1 MAVKIEILDYE
12 YGIGKN
18 TADVNNYSS
27 YTANMFA
34 VINGQEVE
42 TFAAGAAGL
51 GYFNNFYDVVEG
63 VNYTVSFRISGYG
76 GTGQMGFSM
85 TGGIPSTLRGNADG
99 TYTDTF
105 TATASLSLDLFAY
118 DTNSGYM
125 KDISVRVTNTVDW
138 EKSIVGELDVTDHSD
153 FPLALTFQISDIKDL
168 TSTSGDYSKTFK
180 IPATKHNN
188 QLLKNIYT
196 SGVITD
202 NKVTDKKKCRI
213 LVNDLYSLFGLIQV
227 TGDGG
232 YGEKAAY
239 YNCVFFGSNLN
250 WADSLSGKY
259 MSDIDWG
266 ADGEDLPYNK
276 TSIMATWDDTDCTS
290 SDSYIVYPI
299 TSYGDYNGGGNGID
313 RTIQLLDTAYGNGT
327 GGSTALGYSGF
338 YNGGGSLSTPPP
350 IPDWRPS
357 VFVKDTLDKI
367 FDGAG
372 DGYKIS
378 STFMN
383 TDMFKKLVWLLPNF
397 KYNNIEERFSLY
409 SAEAEFIPI
418 AALPYQTITALY
430 ISNTPF
436 WTTKPLELGTLSTYF
451 NFSSTTSSTDIV
463 YSNFTGSGGG
473 GSRFEIAE
481 YGYYNL
487 RMSNWTAAISNVT
500 SGGSSS
506 FANDETLG
514 INYFRLAVQVK
525 TVGYTSWNT
534 IEYVDAPNLVSH
546 SIGSYAF
553 WLGKTNQGISP
564 AIDNNISVDFPSFQS
579 SPIFLNDGD
588 ELRVVIQ
595 VKLEGLYSGVGED
608 WVFRINPN
616 PNNADLNIELKPEIV
631 EYGQTY
637 DLKDVMNPEYKQVDF
652 IKGIAHAFNLKMTT
666 DEVTRTINIEPF
678 DSFYLPYGDAIDWTH
693 KLDRSKEI
701 SDAWLKTDLKRN
713 LVFKYKTDS
722 EDKNVENRGNVFFKE
737 ILDEYP
743 YQEELPNTFEKGDSV
758 FENPFFAGT
767 FNSKDQD
774 TVRYAPVDT
783 AYSAC
788 LWTEIT
794 SSNDWTRPN
803 KGYEFLPRLLYWN
816 KYSPVGDGGSG
827 GFGIPKRAEAQTW
840 ATATGIIA
848 ADSTISVGGIFISNI
863 YPQATMVDRD
873 KTASPV
879 LSYGNIWVRD
889 YDAAAGTY
897 ASPVVGEGLYH
908 TYYNNMIE
916 MLKQNPRLRT
926 AYIDLKITDVISL
939 DFRKLV
945 YIDGVY
951 WKINKILDYQP
962 NNNQATKVELME
974 WFQLGIFAANAPAIT
989 TFVGGIGVNVGGGI
1003 IDDSNNNMG
1012 L

>member
-1 MAVKIEILDYE
+1 MAVKIEILDY
-12 YGIGKN
+12 
-18 TADVNNYSS
+18 V
-27 YTANMFA
+27 
-34 VINGQEVE
+34 
-42 TFAAGAAGL
+42 
-51 GYFNNFYDVVEG
+51 
-63 VNYTVSFRISGYG
+63 
-76 GTGQMGFSM
+76 
-85 TGGIPSTLRGNADG
+85 
-99 TYTDTF
+99 YTD
-105 TATASLSLDLFAY
+105 A
-118 DTNSGYM
+118 
-125 KDISVRVTNTVDW
+125 TNTVIDW
-138 EKSIVGELDVTDHSD
+138 EKSIVGELDITDHSD

-196 SGVITD
+196 SGIITD

-239 YNCVFFGSNLN
+239 YNCVFFGSNLT
-250 WADSLSGKY
+250 WADDLSGKY
-259 MSDIDWG
+259 MNDIDWG
-266 ADGEDLPYNK
+266 ADGEDLTYNK
-276 TSIMATWDDTDCTS
+276 PSIMATWDDTDCTS

-299 TSYGDYNGGGNGID
+299 TSYGDYNGGGDGED

-327 GGSTALGYSGF
+327 GGSTALGYFGF
-338 YNGGGSLSTPPP
+338 YNGGSSYGTPPP
-350 IPDWRPS
+350 VPDWRPS

-383 TDMFKKLVWLLPNF
+383 TPMFKKLVWLLPNF
-397 KYNNIEERFSLY
+397 KYNNIEERFDLY
-409 SAEAEFIPI
+409 ST
-418 AALPYQTITALY
+418 LTD
-430 ISNTPF
+430 
-436 WTTKPLELGTLSTYF
+436 WTNNRTLSIPSTADLPSGSDTGIVRIY
-451 NFSSTTSSTDIV
+451 NASLDENNGDYYYTGDGRVLLDLDDATSDPSSYNISVKSDDSSNI
-463 YSNFTGSGGG
+463 NFTDSVID
-473 GSRFEIAE
+473 IAE
-481 YGYYNL
+481 YGYYNINL
-487 RMSNWTAAISNVT
+487 TGLEMKLARAYKGGGTDKWISYIWGTVNVEVQTVGQTSWSILERTFNKFDVHQDVDYNTAAPTNAYDSTVGWASLSSVVIENQYLNKGDKIRLSTGLKLTANTNSQNFLVYIFARST
-500 SGGSSS
+500 GSSS
-506 FANDETLG
+506 N
-514 INYFRLAVQVK
+514 
-525 TVGYTSWNT
+525 
-534 IEYVDAPNLVSH
+534 
-546 SIGSYAF
+546 
-553 WLGKTNQGISP
+553 
-564 AIDNNISVDFPSFQS
+564 
-579 SPIFLNDGD
+579 
-588 ELRVVIQ
+588 
-595 VKLEGLYSGVGED
+595 
-608 WVFRINPN
+608 
-616 PNNADLNIELKPEIV
+616 LNIEIKPEIV
-631 EYGQTY
+631 DYGQTY
-637 DLKDVMNPEYKQVDF
+637 NLTDVINPEDKQIDF

-666 DEVTRTINIEPF
+666 DEVTRTISIEPF

-722 EDKNVENRGNVFFKE
+722 EDKNVEHRGNVFFKE
-737 ILDEYP
+737 VLDEYP
-743 YQEELPNTFEKGDSV
+743 YQEELPKTFEKGDSV

-767 FNSKDQD
+767 FNAKDQD

-794 SSNDWTRPN
+794 SPNDWARPN

-816 KYSPVGDGGSG
+816 KYSPTVGSG
-827 GFGIPKRAEAQTW
+827 TK
-840 ATATGIIA
+840 IA
-848 ADSTISVGGIFISNI
+848 ATQNWAGTSIGWITADASATTHLSNI

-889 YDAAAGTY
+889 YDDALGTY
-897 ASPVVGEGLYH
+897 GTTVVGEGLYH

-916 MLKQNPRLRT
+916 MLKQNPRVRT

-989 TFVGGIGVNVGGGI
+989 TFTNGIGTNVGGGV

>member
-1 MAVKIEILDYE
+1 MAVKIEILDY
-12 YGIGKN
+12 
-18 TADVNNYSS
+18 V
-27 YTANMFA
+27 
-34 VINGQEVE
+34 
-42 TFAAGAAGL
+42 
-51 GYFNNFYDVVEG
+51 
-63 VNYTVSFRISGYG
+63 
-76 GTGQMGFSM
+76 
-85 TGGIPSTLRGNADG
+85 
-99 TYTDTF
+99 YTD
-105 TATASLSLDLFAY
+105 A
-118 DTNSGYM
+118 
-125 KDISVRVTNTVDW
+125 TNTVIDW
-138 EKSIVGELDVTDHSD
+138 EKSIVGELDVTNHSD

-202 NKVTDKKKCRI
+202 NKVTENKKCRI
-213 LVNDLYSLFGLIQV
+213 LVNNLYSLLGLIQV

-250 WADSLSGKY
+250 WADDLSGKY
-259 MSDIDWG
+259 MNDIDWG
-266 ADGEDLPYNK
+266 ADGEDLTYNK
-276 TSIMATWDDTDCTS
+276 TSIMATWDDTDCTTS
-290 SDSYIVYPI
+290 SSYIVYPI
-299 TSYGDYNGGGNGID
+299 TSYGDYNGGGDGID
-313 RTIQLLDTAYGNGT
+313 RTIQLLDTWSDAGNHA
-327 GGSTALGYSGF
+327 SSYSGYF
-338 YNGGGSLSTPPP
+338 GFKDDGTSYGTPPP
-350 IPDWRPS
+350 VPDWRPS

-378 STFMN
+378 STFMD
-383 TDMFKKLVWLLPNF
+383 TPMFKKLVWLLPNF
-397 KYNNIEERFSLY
+397 KYNNIEERFDLY
-409 SAEAEFIPI
+409 ST
-418 AALPYQTITALY
+418 LTD
-430 ISNTPF
+430 
-436 WTTKPLELGTLSTYF
+436 WTNNRTLSIPSTAYLDGYSDSGIIRIF
-451 NFSSTTSSTDIV
+451 NGSLSENNGDYYYTGDGVVLLDLDDATSDPSSYNISVDSDDSSNLDFATSVID
-463 YSNFTGSGGG
+463 
-473 GSRFEIAE
+473 IAE
-481 YGYYNL
+481 YGYYDIDLTGLEMKLARAYKGGTIDRWISYIWGTVNVEVQTVGQTSWNIL
-487 RMSNWTAAISNVT
+487 ERTFYKFGVHQDVDRNTAAPTNAYDSTVGWASLDNVIIKNQYLNKGDKIRLSTGLKIDANT
-500 SGGSSS
+500 SSQNFFVYIFVRSTGSSS
-506 FANDETLG
+506 N
-514 INYFRLAVQVK
+514 
-525 TVGYTSWNT
+525 
-534 IEYVDAPNLVSH
+534 
-546 SIGSYAF
+546 
-553 WLGKTNQGISP
+553 
-564 AIDNNISVDFPSFQS
+564 
-579 SPIFLNDGD
+579 
-588 ELRVVIQ
+588 
-595 VKLEGLYSGVGED
+595 
-608 WVFRINPN
+608 
-616 PNNADLNIELKPEIV
+616 LNIKFKPEIV
-631 EYGQTY
+631 DYGQTY
-637 DLKDVMNPEYKQVDF
+637 NLTDVVNPEYKQIDF

-666 DEVTRTINIEPF
+666 DEVTRTISIEPF
-678 DSFYLPYGDAIDWTH
+678 DSFYLPYGDAIDWTY

-722 EDKNVENRGNVFFKE
+722 EDKNVENRGNVLFDKV
-737 ILDEYP
+737 LDECP
-743 YQEELPNTFEKGDSV
+743 YKETLPKTFEKGDSV

-794 SSNDWTRPN
+794 SSDDWGRPN
-803 KGYEFLPRLLYWN
+803 KGFDFLPRLLYWN
-816 KYSPVGDGGSG
+816 KYSPDSSASNDKTASV
-827 GFGIPKRAEAQTW
+827 QTW
-840 ATATGIIA
+840 ATNGA
-848 ADSTISVGGIFISNI
+848 ALSNKQIVANGALTVQNSILSNI

-889 YDAAAGTY
+889 YDDLTGTY

-908 TYYNNMIE
+908 TYHKNMIE

-926 AYIDLKITDVISL
+926 IYIDLKINDIINL

-951 WKINKILDYQP
+951 WRINKVLDYQP